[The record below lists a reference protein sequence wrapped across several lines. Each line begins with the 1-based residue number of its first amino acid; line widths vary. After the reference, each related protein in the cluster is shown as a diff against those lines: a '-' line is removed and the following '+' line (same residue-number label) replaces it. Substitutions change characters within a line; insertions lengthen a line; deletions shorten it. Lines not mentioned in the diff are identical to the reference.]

1 MKMAPT
7 LARQTHQGFRN
18 LGSLALALGLLG
30 ACANPGGS
38 EPDPQPAAEP
48 LFQVPAHF
56 PAPVYDL
63 SKNPLTK
70 EGILLGRTLFYDGLL
85 SRDGTIA
92 CGECHRQDFAFT
104 HHTHDVSHGI
114 GDRMGTRNAPALQ
127 NLAWGSTFFHDGGV
141 TDLDLLP
148 LAPIENPVEMDEKIG
163 NVLEKLRKSPK
174 YPALFKAAYG
184 RAANGS
190 EEITTPK
197 FLKALSQF
205 MVTLVS
211 ANSRYDRYRRGEV
224 QLDADEVAGLTVF
237 KAKCATCHA
246 GELFTDGS
254 FRNNGIGPGVFGDL
268 GRERVTEQYADRY
281 KFQVPSLRNVSVSR
295 PYMHDGRL
303 PTLDAVLDHYARG
316 VQDSPTLD
324 PLLKQGGRLGIPLT
338 NAERKQLLAFL
349 NTLNDSKFLTN
360 PAFAEPTN

>member
-1 MKMAPT
+1 MKPLLTPA
-7 LARQTHQGFRN
+7 HQLPGVFRTFGG
-18 LGSLALALGLLG
+18 LVLALGLLG
-30 ACANPGGS
+30 ACAKPGGG
-38 EPDPQPAAEP
+38 EADPPPAAEP
-48 LFQVPAHF
+48 LFQAPAHF

-70 EGILLGRTLFYDGLL
+70 DGVLLGRTLFYDGIL
-85 SRDGTIA
+85 SRDGTVA
-92 CGECHRQDFAFT
+92 CAECHRQDFAFT

-114 GDRMGTRNAPALQ
+114 GDRTGTRNAPALQ
-127 NLAWGSTFFHDGGV
+127 NLAWGSAFFLDGGV
-141 TDLDLLP
+141 HDLDLLP
-148 LAPIENPVEMDEKIG
+148 LAPIENPVEMDEKMS
-163 NVLEKLRKSPK
+163 NVLEKLRKTAK

-224 QLDADEVAGLTVF
+224 QLTADEAAGLSVF
-237 KAKCATCHA
+237 KAKCASCHA

-254 FRNNGIGPGVFGDL
+254 FRNNGLGPGVFGDL
-268 GRERVTEQYADRY
+268 GRETVTEQFADRY
-281 KFQVPSLRNVSVSR
+281 KFRVPSLRNVSVSR

-316 VQDSPTLD
+316 VQDTPTLD
-324 PLLKQGGRLGIPLT
+324 PLLKQDGRLGIALT
-338 NAERKQLLAFL
+338 EAERGQLLLFL

-360 PAFAEPTN
+360 PAFSEPD